1 MREETWQG
9 VAEGGERRSS
19 QPRLE
24 AKARSEAAQLIIMEA
39 EPGGLHLL
47 LPPPLGPAILEPDL
61 EMVKLFNFSL
71 TL

>member
-1 MREETWQG
+1 M
-9 VAEGGERRSS
+9 AEGREGWSS

-24 AKARSEAAQLIIMEA
+24 AKAWSEAAQLIIMEA